1 MKPSVT
7 KLIDLLNKPGLIKWA
22 NKIGMKGIDV
32 ELYRADAKSKGSSK
46 HQAIEDF
53 TRGILSEDEELNNRM
68 EHFFSDKQIIDTEIS
83 FETEF
88 FTGRYDIK
96 LAWHDLVFICDYKSS
111 RKVYF
116 ETKLQLAAY
125 RMAVPC
131 DKLAVI
137 HFPDL
142 LIDPIDI
149 DIQKYSQFLVKL
161 SELYE
166 LKEELDPKLYK

>member
-1 MKPSVT
+1 M
-7 KLIDLLNKPGLIKWA
+7 LNKPGLIKWA
-22 NKIGMKGIDV
+22 NKMGFQGIDV
-32 ELYRADAKSKGSSK
+32 GVHRADSKARGSSRHK
-46 HQAIEDF
+46 AIEDF
-53 TRGILSEDEELNNRM
+53 TQGILSEDDELNKKM
-68 EHFFSDKQIIDTEIS
+68 THFFSDKKIIDTEVS

-96 LAWHDLVFICDYKSS
+96 LVWNDFVFICDYKSS

-125 RMAVPC
+125 RMAVHC

-142 LIDPIDI
+142 LINPIDI

-161 SELYE
+161 SELYV
-166 LKEELDPKLYK
+166 LKEELEPRLLYK